1 MLHLNELGAEIFI
14 NRAKKKSLDTYW
26 DNYDLIIWKKNHSGF
41 TDLKGMF
48 RNNSW
53 GIAETVKVNDDGI
66 WKLSKKYVRHFR

>member
-1 MLHLNELGAEIFI
+1 MLHLTELGAEIFI

-53 GIAETVKVNDDGI
+53 GIADRVSVDSNGI
-66 WKLSKKYVRHFR
+66 WVLPLKYVKYFR